1 MLYALN
7 LYSDICQL
15 FLRKNRK
22 KIKTLKKKAEIIIL
36 ASDKVEFMSKFLK
49 SIMVGMVKMV
59 ISFLTHVFR
68 RKLLNFQI
76 FQVFSAYIDF

>member
-36 ASDKVEFMSKFLK
+36 ASDKVEFMSKLLK

-59 ISFLTHVFR
+59 ISFFDSC
-68 RKLLNFQI
+68 I
-76 FQVFSAYIDF
+76 